1 MANTA
6 ALTAAGID
14 RKTASPPE
22 GLIEKDAEGIPTGA
36 PREMAINLV
45 RDAMPEKDDA
55 TVYADMKSGSPLMH
69 AMGLTGLHD
78 VRLMGDAKGPQDMRI
93 WQRLH
98 REGDLHLRCW
108 ASIPGERIDEAVALG
123 LTSGFGND
131 RLRVGW

>member
-22 GLIEKDAEGIPTGA
+22 GFIEKDAGGNPTGA

-55 TVYADMKSGSPLMH
+55 TVYADMNSGLPLI
-69 AMGLTGLHD
+69 APC
-78 VRLMGDAKGPQDMRI
+78 AI
-93 WQRLH
+93 
-98 REGDLHLRCW
+98 LRPW
-108 ASIPGERIDEAVALG
+108 
-123 LTSGFGND
+123 
-131 RLRVGW
+131 